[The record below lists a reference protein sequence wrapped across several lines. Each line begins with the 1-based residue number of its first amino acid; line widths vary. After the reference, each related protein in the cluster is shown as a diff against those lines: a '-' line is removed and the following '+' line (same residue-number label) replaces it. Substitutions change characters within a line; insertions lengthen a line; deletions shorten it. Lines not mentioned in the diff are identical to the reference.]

1 VVSRRRSKAAAIATA
16 LMLSL
21 IGAAPAFE
29 NPQDR
34 PALASEQAARSPL
47 LSVAR
52 AGSRIVA
59 VGLRGH
65 IVFSDDM
72 GQRWTQARVPVSSD
86 LLAVNFPSARHGWA
100 VGQGGVVLHSA
111 DAGASWTRQLEGR
124 QAAEMAL
131 RHYDQTRAADPAA
144 EALFKREQRLSA
156 DGGTQ
161 PFLDVHFESET
172 HGFVVGTFNRIFR
185 TEDGGATWTPWM
197 DRTDNP
203 GELHFYAMRGDAQG
217 LYLAGEQG
225 AVWRMDPAS
234 QRFVAVPT
242 PYKGTLFGLVTDGPD
257 TLLAFGMR
265 GSLFRS
271 GDRGRTWARVSTT
284 SAAGI
289 TAGTVLADG
298 SVLLVTQAGG
308 IELSRDHGLSFSPVK
323 PAAPMPYF
331 GVTSLGPGRIGLVG
345 ADGVRLEPIR
355 LDSSARDSGRASSDP
370 AKL

>member
-1 VVSRRRSKAAAIATA
+1 MVKRRRTVPAVLAAALT
-16 LMLSL
+16 LSL
-21 IGAAPAFE
+21 IGAAPAFQ
-29 NPQDR
+29 NPQDL

-47 LSVAR
+47 LAVAR
-52 AGSRIVA
+52 AGNRIVA

-72 GQRWTQARVPVSSD
+72 GKTWTQAQVPVSSD
-86 LLAVNFPSARHGWA
+86 LLAVSFPSARHGWA

-111 DAGASWTRQLEGR
+111 DGGASWTRQLEGR
-124 QAAEMAL
+124 QAGELAA
-131 RHYDQTRAADPAA
+131 RHYDRRQASDPTA
-144 EALFKREQRLSA
+144 EAFFKREQRLAA

-172 HGFVVGTFNRIFR
+172 RGFVVGTFNRIFL

-197 DRTDNP
+197 DHTDNP

-225 AVWRMDPAS
+225 AVWRLDAAS

-257 TLLAFGMR
+257 TVLAFGMR

-271 GDRGRTWARVSTT
+271 GDRGRTWARVNTT

-289 TAGTVLADG
+289 TAGTVLPDG

-308 IELSRDHGLSFSPVK
+308 IELSHDHGLTFNPVK

-331 GVTSLGPGRIGLVG
+331 GVTPLGVGRLGLVG

-355 LDSSARDSGRASSDP
+355 LDSNAPDNARR
-370 AKL
+370 KL